1 VLRTSLILAT
11 SVNLNRIERWP
22 NNNKVI
28 EISDL
33 TMKKFRKRN
42 NKRKT
47 KTERTEET
55 RKKQKENKL
64 KDQFEEDRIFQKLTF
79 KESEMVELYLVG
91 LETNREMKTGNL
103 PGHCWKFN
111 KRWRDTGTQWGA
123 WWIGKDI
130 SNKWDQLRR

>member
-1 VLRTSLILAT
+1 MLRTSLILAT

-33 TMKKFRKRN
+33 TMKKFRKRD

-103 PGHCWKFN
+103 PGHC
-111 KRWRDTGTQWGA
+111 
-123 WWIGKDI
+123 
-130 SNKWDQLRR
+130 